1 MRVVKNQHFDES
13 LKDILRFIA
22 EDSKPRAKEFK
33 NILFEKLENL
43 TFMPLKYR
51 KSIYFDDENI
61 RDLVYLGYVVPY
73 KIEKDKIVIIGI
85 TKYRIGL

>member
-1 MRVVKNQHFDES
+1 
-13 LKDILRFIA
+13 
-22 EDSKPRAKEFK
+22 
-33 NILFEKLENL
+33 
-43 TFMPLKYR
+43 MPLKYR